1 MNCLFLALLS
11 SGLLLPST
19 VLAQASTSGG
29 GLVPGSTAA
38 VNASPVNAPPA
49 TPAASNAAPTPGTLT
64 PSQPSQPPAP
74 VSAGSAVS
82 GSNPGGSFGVSGVNP
97 VPTSPPVPTAMP
109 GQSPLLSFPSAP
121 NAAQTLPAAPPTS
134 FSLVTPGVKPLL
146 LTADGALMLAA
157 RQNLGVLAA
166 LREAL
171 AARSGLRSASALSP
185 PIFTVGPALQMGGTT
200 DGLLFQQPLELN
212 GTRDARAGVG
222 RARLRLAQAQA
233 LVQLQ
238 ALVYTTR
245 LNFYTLAQAQERL
258 RLAQDFRQI
267 AERFDVIAHTQVA
280 LGARPGI
287 EQRQTTIEVARAKVQ
302 EAQAF
307 GQEQA
312 AQAALNAY
320 LGRAALDPI
329 ETRLEAGRGGGGAR
343 EPASIPDQAPD
354 PVLAQRQALAVRGEI
369 AAAEAAR
376 DIPQAEARLSQ
387 AQGRPDIAPSFRI
400 SQITPTYMDAGLGVV
415 ITIPLDYGTRRN
427 QIRQQEQTAQ
437 ANAARV
443 TGTQAQVRS
452 EIVQATTRL
461 NAAQEAL
468 RGYDGGL
475 VAEAKAVL
483 DDAQLGFRAG
493 ATTIIAVLEA
503 QRTYRAILGER
514 LDAQM
519 QAALARAELDRA
531 AGNLPPG
538 LLTQLRQ
545 ELSTGED
552 LSGKDLSG
560 KDLGRKDLGT
570 K

>member
-1 MNCLFLALLS
+1 MH
-11 SGLLLPST
+11 
-19 VLAQASTSGG
+19 
-29 GLVPGSTAA
+29 AA
-38 VNASPVNAPPA
+38 PAP
-49 TPAASNAAPTPGTLT
+49 PAASNAAPTAGTLT
-64 PSQPSQPPAP
+64 PQQPSQPPAP
-74 VSAGSAVS
+74 VSAGSAAS
-82 GSNPGGSFGVSGVNP
+82 GSTAGGSFGAPGVSP
-97 VPTSPPVPTAMP
+97 VPISPPVPTAAP
-109 GQSPLLSFPSAP
+109 GQAPLPSLPGTP
-121 NAAQTLPAAPPTS
+121 NAAQTLPAAPPAS
-134 FSLVTPGVKPLL
+134 FSLVTPGAKPLL
-146 LTADGALMLAA
+146 LTADGAVLLAA

-171 AARSGLRSASALSP
+171 AAHSGVRSASALSP

-200 DGLLFQQPLELN
+200 DGFLFQQPLELN
-212 GTRDARAGVG
+212 GTREARASVA
-222 RARLRLAQAQA
+222 RAQLRLAQAQA

-258 RLAQDFRQI
+258 RLAQDFRMI
-267 AERFDVIAHTQVA
+267 AERFDAIAHTQVA

-287 EQRQTTIEVARAKVQ
+287 ERRQTTIEVARAKAQ

-312 AQAALNAY
+312 ARAALNAY
-320 LGRAALDPI
+320 LGRAALDPVEI
-329 ETRLEAGRGGGGAR
+329 RLEAGMAAGGALD
-343 EPASIPDQAPD
+343 PASALD

-369 AAAEAAR
+369 AAAEAAQ
-376 DIPQAEARLSQ
+376 DIPQAQARLSR

-415 ITIPLDYGTRRN
+415 ITIPLDYGTRSN

-437 ANAARV
+437 ADAARV

-452 EIVQATTRL
+452 EVVQATTRL
-461 NAAQEAL
+461 NAAQETL

-475 VAEAKAVL
+475 LAEAKAVL

-514 LDAQM
+514 LDAQT
-519 QAALARAELDRA
+519 QGALAQAELDRA
-531 AGNLPPG
+531 AGTVPPG

-545 ELSTGED
+545 ELSTGRD
-552 LSGKDLSG
+552 LRE
-560 KDLGRKDLGT
+560 KDLGGKGLRT